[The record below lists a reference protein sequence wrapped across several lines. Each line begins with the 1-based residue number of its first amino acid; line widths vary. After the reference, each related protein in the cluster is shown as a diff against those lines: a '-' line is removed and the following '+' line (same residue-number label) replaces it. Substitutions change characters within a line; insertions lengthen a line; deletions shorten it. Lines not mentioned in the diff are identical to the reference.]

1 MEKYLNLNIYKLM
14 LKKKPIYEK
23 DLNVLGQYVGEG
35 YGIVTQE
42 VIEAIHLAA
51 KTDAIIC
58 DPNYTGTVMAALID
72 QIRKNNINENETVI
86 FIHTGGLPALF
97 TFSEELSAFSF

>member
-1 MEKYLNLNIYKLM
+1 
-14 LKKKPIYEK
+14 
-23 DLNVLGQYVGEG
+23 
-35 YGIVTQE
+35 
-42 VIEAIHLAA
+42 
-51 KTDAIIC
+51 
-58 DPNYTGTVMAALID
+58 MAALID

>member
-1 MEKYLNLNIYKLM
+1 M
-14 LKKKPIYEK
+14 LTSA
-23 DLNVLGQYVGEG
+23 
-35 YGIVTQE
+35 IVPSRPFQGTANK
-42 VIEAIHLAA
+42 IAA